1 MRLAMPESTVSK
13 MSSKTSITRGD
24 CVKSFL
30 VFLLMPI
37 LFNQAL
43 SIPVSSFALPRLTIR
58 EEVNPIS
65 EKFAT
70 IGDPDMPGLP
80 NFSVLSKDNVSHWE
94 PDSLIMTTTRFIP
107 GQSLASF
114 PLDNGYAPGIVFSL
128 LPPMSIIFGSVISV
142 YANI

>member
-1 MRLAMPESTVSK
+1 
-13 MSSKTSITRGD
+13 
-24 CVKSFL
+24 
-30 VFLLMPI
+30 MPI
-37 LFNQAL
+37 IPNQAL
-43 SIPVSSFALPRLTIR
+43 SIPVSPFTPPHLTIR
-58 EEVNPIS
+58 GEVNPVS

-70 IGDPDMPGLP
+70 IGDSDMPGLP

-114 PLDNGYAPGIVFSL
+114 PLDNGYAPAFVSHYCL
-128 LPPMSIIFGSVISV
+128 LMSIIFGSVISV